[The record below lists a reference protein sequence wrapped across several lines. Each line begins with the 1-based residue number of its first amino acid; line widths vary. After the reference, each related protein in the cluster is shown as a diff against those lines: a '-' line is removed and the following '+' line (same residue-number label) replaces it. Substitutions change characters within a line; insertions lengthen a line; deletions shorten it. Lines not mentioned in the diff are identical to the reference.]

1 MLITLVTKRYIYN
14 IRQFRHESVMR
25 TAKPTISGVVADL
38 LTRNHPVYQH
48 IRMGLINYHA
58 LAAMIKPTVD
68 RTTGRDVNV
77 NTIVVIIKRFS
88 DAQSKLGLPT
98 TMSVLRNSKMTLSS
112 GVVDVTINPK
122 RDAFIGELRR
132 LVELSTELNE
142 RPHIFPLVSSIKI
155 IADASDYEKLKAA
168 LKGRYPLRPRL
179 KMAKITMRLSEEAQ
193 RSRGIAAYV
202 TGLLYRNGI
211 TIIDAFLGYED
222 IILIL
227 DESDGPRAYTI
238 LEEETSERRK

>member
-1 MLITLVTKRYIYN
+1 MK
-14 IRQFRHESVMR
+14 
-25 TAKPTISGVVADL
+25 TARPTISAVVVDL
-38 LTRNHPVYQH
+38 LTRNHPVYEH

-58 LAAMIKPTVD
+58 LAARIKPTVD
-68 RTTGRDVNV
+68 RITGRDVNV

-88 DAQSKLGLPT
+88 DAQSELGLPP

-112 GVVDVTINPK
+112 GVVTVTIRPK
-122 RDAFIGELRR
+122 REAFINELKR
-132 LVELSTELNE
+132 LVELSAELNE

-155 IADASDYEKLKAA
+155 IADANDYEKLKAT
-168 LKGRYPLRPRL
+168 LKGRYPLKPRL
-179 KMAKITMRLSEEAQ
+179 KTAKITIRLSEEAQ
-193 RSRGIAAYV
+193 KSPGLAAYV

-238 LEEETSERRK
+238 LEEETSEGRK

>member
-1 MLITLVTKRYIYN
+1 MKTVR
-14 IRQFRHESVMR
+14 
-25 TAKPTISGVVADL
+25 PTISGVVVDL

-58 LAAMIKPTVD
+58 LAARIKPTVD

-88 DAQSKLGLPT
+88 DAQSKLGLPP
-98 TMSVLRNSKMTLSS
+98 TMSVLRNAKMTLSS

-122 RDAFIGELRR
+122 REAFINELKR

-155 IADASDYEKLKAA
+155 IADANDYEKLKIA
-168 LKGRYPLRPRL
+168 LRSRYPLKPRL
-179 KMAKITMRLSEEAQ
+179 NAAKITIHLSEEAE
-193 RSRGIAAYV
+193 RSPGIAAYI
-202 TGLLYRNGI
+202 TDLLYRNGI
-211 TIIDAFLGYED
+211 NIVDAFLGYEE

-227 DESDGPRAYTI
+227 DESDGPRAYTT
-238 LEEETSERRK
+238 LEEETRKGHK

>member
-1 MLITLVTKRYIYN
+1 MKTVR
-14 IRQFRHESVMR
+14 
-25 TAKPTISGVVADL
+25 PTISAVVADL
-38 LTRNHPVYQH
+38 LMRNHPVYEH

-58 LAAMIKPTVD
+58 LAARIKPTVD
-68 RTTGRDVNV
+68 RITGRDVNV

-88 DAQSKLGLPT
+88 DAQSKLGLPP

-112 GVVDVTINPK
+112 GVVDVRINPK
-122 RDAFIGELRR
+122 REAFIGELKR
-132 LVELSTELNE
+132 LVELSAELNE

-155 IADASDYEKLKAA
+155 ISDANDYEKLKAA
-168 LKGRYPLRPRL
+168 LKGRYPLKPRM
-179 KMAKITMRLSEEAQ
+179 KTAKITISLSEAAQ
-193 RSRGIAAYV
+193 KSPGLAAYV
-202 TGLLYRNGI
+202 TSLLYRNGI

-238 LEEETSERRK
+238 LEEETSEGRK

>member
-1 MLITLVTKRYIYN
+1 MKTVR
-14 IRQFRHESVMR
+14 
-25 TAKPTISGVVADL
+25 PTISAVVADL
-38 LTRNHPVYQH
+38 LTRNHPVYEH

-58 LAAMIKPTVD
+58 LAARIKPTVD
-68 RTTGRDVNV
+68 RITGRDVNV
-77 NTIVVIIKRFS
+77 NTIVVVIKRFS
-88 DAQSKLGLPT
+88 DAQSKLGLPP

-122 RDAFIGELRR
+122 REAFINELKR
-132 LVELSTELNE
+132 LVELSAELNE

-155 IADASDYEKLKAA
+155 IADANDYEKLKVA
-168 LKGRYPLRPRL
+168 LRGRYPLKPRM
-179 KMAKITMRLSEEAQ
+179 KTAKITIRLSEEAQ
-193 RSRGIAAYV
+193 KSPGIAAYV

-238 LEEETSERRK
+238 LEEETSESRK